1 MKLCFS
7 TLGCP
12 EWSFED
18 IIATAVDLGYDAV
31 ELRGVKNE
39 LDGTRIPQLLPQN
52 VEGTKELLKKKGIG
66 IACLTSACYM
76 NDKNIAAD
84 TVDKAKGYVDTAQG
98 AGIKY
103 VRLLADYGPE
113 KSGELDIP
121 WIAGQVK
128 QVAKY
133 AQPKNVGL
141 LIETNGFFANS
152 KRMVELM
159 NEIDEQNVGVL
170 WDIHHP
176 YRYFKETP
184 EYTLEMLGDLIR
196 HVHVKDSVIQNEKL
210 CYKITG
216 SGDLPVEACVKG
228 LLDVGYE
235 GCFSLE
241 WVKRWD
247 LSLEAPGIAFASYI
261 SYMRSL

>member
-18 IIATAVDLGYDAV
+18 IIATAVDLGYDAI

-39 LDGTRIPQLLPQN
+39 LDGTCIPQLLPQN
-52 VEGTKELLKKKGIG
+52 AEKTKELLKKKNIE

-84 TVDKAKGYVDTAQG
+84 TMEKAKGYVDTAQG
-98 AGIKY
+98 AGIRY
-103 VRLLADYGPE
+103 IRLLADYGPE
-113 KSGELDIP
+113 QSGELDVP
-121 WIAGQVK
+121 YIAGQVK
-128 QVAKY
+128 QVAQY
-133 AQPKNVGL
+133 ARPKNVDI

-152 KRMVELM
+152 KRMVEL
-159 NEIDEQNVGVL
+159 IDAVGEQNVGVL

-184 EYTLEMLGDLIR
+184 EYTLDTLGDLIR
-196 HVHVKDSVIQNEKL
+196 HVHIKDSVVEDGKL
-210 CYKITG
+210 RYKVAG
-216 SGDLPVEACVKG
+216 AGDLPVEQCVKG
-228 LLDVGYE
+228 LLDLGYE

-247 LSLEAPGIAFASYI
+247 LSLEEPGIAFASYI